1 MRSGLGFAWVIP
13 YASVGAGINVHSFDN
28 ATRLGNES
36 VSFPSTFA
44 FRVAGGLDFPITPNL
59 AVNGEVAWK
68 HDSGTFQ
75 ANGVDNN
82 FNASPLMFLF
92 GLRVHF

>member
-1 MRSGLGFAWVIP
+1 MMRAVGFEWVIP
-13 YASVGAGINVHSFDN
+13 YASLGTGVNVHSFSN
-28 ATRLGNES
+28 ATLLGNEP

-44 FRVAGGLDFPITPNL
+44 FRVAGGLDFPITSYL

-68 HDSGTFQ
+68 KDSGNFERS
-75 ANGVDNN
+75 GVGNN
-82 FNASPLMFLF
+82 FTASPLMFLL